1 MATKPLPAAEIEAHE
16 SIYET
21 LMREG
26 FCVLPDI
33 MPTTVV
39 ESLARDMAPH
49 FEATPF
55 CEGGFYGSHTKR
67 FGSLLKRSNHSS
79 A

>member
-39 ESLARDMAPH
+39 ESLARDMADRK
-49 FEATPF
+49 
-55 CEGGFYGSHTKR
+55 SVV
-67 FGSLLKRSNHSS
+67 
-79 A
+79 